1 MSKRDH
7 SIFPQDI
14 LGSLDKSEKYTG
26 NLTYDEFCMNSM
38 VVDAVVRNFEIIGE
52 AAGHIPTDIRDH
64 YRSIPWDK
72 MKAMRNIMIHEYF
85 GVDLETVWKT
95 AKDALPGLKNEIN
108 KTLSES
114 K

>member
-1 MSKRDH
+1 
-7 SIFPQDI
+7 
-14 LGSLDKSEKYTG
+14 
-26 NLTYDEFCMNSM
+26 
-38 VVDAVVRNFEIIGE
+38 
-52 AAGHIPTDIRDH
+52 
-64 YRSIPWDK
+64 